1 MNLQDYFKQL
11 RENKNFQ
18 DFQKENPQ
26 AYLCSGFFTID
37 KEATENQQHLD
48 FFIPGK
54 EKIFSFQM
62 EKEGKMKPLDT
73 LDKVIPEK
81 LSFDLDLDFDN
92 IEKIIK
98 NKMEEK
104 EMKDKI
110 KKLIFSLQRIEKKN
124 MLMGTIFISG
134 FGLLKANIDLKS
146 NEIID
151 FERKSFFDMIKVYKK
166 KD

>member
-1 MNLQDYFKQL
+1 MNLQSCLKQL
-11 RENKNFQ
+11 QENKNFK
-18 DFQKENPQ
+18 DFIKENPS

-62 EKEGKMKPLDT
+62 EKEGKMKSLE
-73 LDKVIPEK
+73 VYNQNIPEK
-81 LSFDLDLDFDN
+81 ISFDFDLDFDDVERM
-92 IEKIIK
+92 IFDR
-98 NKMEEK
+98 MEK
-104 EMKDKI
+104 EGIKDKI
-110 KKLIFSLQRIEKKN
+110 HKLIFSLQNVNDKN
-124 MLMGTIFISG
+124 ILTGTIFTSM
-134 FGLLKANIDLKS
+134 FGLLQMNLDIAT

-151 FERKSFFDMIKVYKK
+151 FEKKSFFDMVKVFKK

>member
-1 MNLQDYFKQL
+1 MNLQSYFKQL
-11 RENKNFQ
+11 KENKNFQ

-26 AYLCSGFFTID
+26 AYLCSGFFIID
-37 KEATENQQHLD
+37 KEANENQQHLD

-81 LSFDLDLDFDN
+81 LSFDLDLDFDEIEN
-92 IEKIIK
+92 IIQ

-110 KKLIFSLQRIEKKN
+110 KKLIFSLQKIEQKN
-124 MLMGTIFISG
+124 MLMGTVFISG
-134 FGLLKANIDLKS
+134 FGLLKANIDLEN

-151 FERKSFFDMIKVYKK
+151 FEKKSFFDMIKVFKNK
-166 KD
+166 N

>member
-1 MNLQDYFKQL
+1 MNLQHYFKQL
-11 RENKNFQ
+11 QENK
-18 DFQKENPQ
+18 DFKEFIESNPS

-37 KEATENQQHLD
+37 KEANENQQHLD

-62 EKEGKMKPLDT
+62 ENDGKMKPLDT

-81 LSFDLDLDFDN
+81 ISLDLDLDFDN
-92 IEKIIK
+92 IEKIID
-98 NKMEEK
+98 NKMKNEG
-104 EMKDKI
+104 MKDKI
-110 KKLIFSLQRIEKKN
+110 KKLIFSLQKIEQKN

-134 FGLLKANIDLKS
+134 FGLLKSNINLEN

-151 FERKSFFDMIKVYKK
+151 FERKSFFDMIKVFKK
-166 KD
+166 GN